1 MQGMVPSVE
10 HLGSLLPSLRLA
22 TLGTYSYGQVW
33 EGKTRCSVVGS
44 WLPVQG
50 SRSPSHQSTTPR
62 KGRQARQEVPGCAG
76 TSRLPLS
83 NGRRHTAHV
92 PKPQFPDPRVRAM
105 RLPSL
110 HLVTPQ
116 SLKPTPARLQQQT
129 RRNRWPTGELEIKCN
144 WKVWKVHGLI
154 KPLVD

>member
-22 TLGTYSYGQVW
+22 TLGTYSYEQVW
-33 EGKTRCSVVGS
+33 EGTTRCSVVGS

-62 KGRQARQEVPGCAG
+62 KGRQARREVPGCAG

-83 NGRRHTAHV
+83 NGRRHAAQV
-92 PKPQFPDPRVRAM
+92 PKP
-105 RLPSL
+105 
-110 HLVTPQ
+110 
-116 SLKPTPARLQQQT
+116 PTPRSQGEGNEAPLSSSRHPSKPQT
-129 RRNRWPTGELEIKCN
+129 NPSKTPAANTAESTANRGAGNQMQLE
-144 WKVWKVHGLI
+144 GLEG
-154 KPLVD
+154 PRPN